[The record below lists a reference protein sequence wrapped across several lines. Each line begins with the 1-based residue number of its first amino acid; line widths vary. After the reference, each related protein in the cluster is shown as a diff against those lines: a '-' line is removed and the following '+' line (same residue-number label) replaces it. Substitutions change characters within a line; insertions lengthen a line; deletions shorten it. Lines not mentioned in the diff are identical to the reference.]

1 MGSNESIIA
10 SNHHITKRNTGK
22 ERWVGHASTCFPFCQ
37 LTVFQIITCFSE
49 FNWSPPPPHTH
60 SNTHLPFMCESMQEI
75 DCDGPHFLLFFRLTA
90 S

>member
-1 MGSNESIIA
+1 MGGTRINMFSLLPTDRLSN
-10 SNHHITKRNTGK
+10 NNMFFR
-22 ERWVGHASTCFPFCQ
+22 VQ
-37 LTVFQIITCFSE
+37 LV
-49 FNWSPPPPHTH
+49 PPPTHTH